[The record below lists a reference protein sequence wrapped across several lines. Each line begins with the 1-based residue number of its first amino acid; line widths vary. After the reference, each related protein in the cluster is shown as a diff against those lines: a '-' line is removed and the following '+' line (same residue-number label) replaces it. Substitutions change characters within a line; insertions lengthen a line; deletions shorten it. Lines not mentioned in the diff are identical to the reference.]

1 MNSEN
6 TNDFLKV
13 FAKVSIDAMKD
24 LASKGEKLSSK
35 TLASAM
41 QSHKD
46 FKTLSEK
53 PSATQLSQS
62 LSTEATEIE
71 NLKSQTKIIQSQKDQ
86 LLKQLQE
93 LEDRQL
99 KSDGFYKTVVTTFI
113 NLLLSEG
120 NYTLAP
126 SLEQFKTL
134 IQKENSI
141 DIFIDAFNQIKDAA
155 LREDIPQIDRPVP
168 DEKVKSPS
176 FLSRLL
182 KKPEPEALGGAQIQE
197 IFFKHLKTAYQEI
210 VDELSLFLGEGYLKK
225 LSRISKQ
232 IDKCSNFDALSLVRK
247 NILTLIQDYINKV
260 SLERE
265 LAAEIIKEIG
275 ERLIQVEGHIKGTYS
290 AANHTIKSSS
300 RFNSALKKQLEELQN
315 SVNFSKTL
323 AELKKAVIYR
333 LNLINETL
341 VDKTKQDL
349 QQKEEANKQMVS
361 LKKALV
367 KMKKKILFANDQS
380 KKLAQELLTDPLTEI
395 YNRRA
400 YDRRIDEEM
409 KRYLRYKNVFSL
421 LLFDVDHFKK
431 INDQYGHAI
440 GDKCLK
446 EIINRIKPALR
457 DADFLARFGGEEFM
471 ILLPETDQKG
481 AKEVAEKLRSLV
493 EKIEFLH
500 KDNPIQ
506 ITVSIGV
513 THILPEDKDHETIF
527 NRVDMAMYEA
537 KNSGRNRV
545 IAC

>member
-6 TNDFLKV
+6 ANEYLKN

-24 LASKGEKLSSK
+24 LAAKGEKLSSE
-35 TLASAM
+35 TLANAM
-41 QSHKD
+41 QAHKD
-46 FKTLSEK
+46 FNALSEK
-53 PSATQLSQS
+53 PGATQFSES
-62 LSTEATEIE
+62 RPAEATEIE
-71 NLKSQTKIIQSQKDQ
+71 NLKSQTKTIQSQKDL

-93 LEDRQL
+93 LEDQQL
-99 KSDGFYKTVVTTFI
+99 KADGFYKNAITTFI
-113 NLLLSEG
+113 HLLLSEG
-120 NYTLAP
+120 NYALAP
-126 SLEQFKTL
+126 SLEQFKIL

-155 LREDIPQIDRPVP
+155 LREDTPKTDQTEPE
-168 DEKVKSPS
+168 EKTKSPS

-182 KKPEPEALGGAQIQE
+182 KKPEPKALGGDQIQE

-210 VDELSLFLGEGYLKK
+210 VNELSLLLGEGYLKK
-225 LSRISKQ
+225 LSRISKH
-232 IDKCSNFDALSLVRK
+232 IDRCNNFDSLSLVRK
-247 NILTLIQDYINKV
+247 NILTLIQDYINNV

-275 ERLIQVEGHIKGTYS
+275 ERLIQVESHIKGTYS
-290 AANHTIKSSS
+290 TANQTIIASN
-300 RFNSALKKQLEELQN
+300 RFNSALKEHLEELQN

-323 AELKKAVIYR
+323 AELKKAAINR

-341 VDKTKQDL
+341 ADKSKQDL
-349 QQKEEANKQMVS
+349 QQKEATEKQMVS
-361 LKKALV
+361 LKKVLL
-367 KMKKKILFANDQS
+367 KMKKKILSANDQT
-380 KKLAQELLTDPLTEI
+380 KKLSQELLTDPLTDI

-400 YDRRIDEEM
+400 YDRRIDEEI

-421 LLFDVDHFKK
+421 LLFDVDHFKN

-457 DADFLARFGGEEFM
+457 ETDFLARFGGEEFVV
-471 ILLPETDQKG
+471 ILPETDPKG
-481 AKEVAEKLRSLV
+481 AKDVAEKLRSLV

-500 KDNPIQ
+500 KNNPIQ

-513 THILPEDKDHETIF
+513 THVLPEDKDHEALF

-537 KNSGRNRV
+537 KNSGRNKV